1 MKHTSILLVACF
13 LIGAVLVPVSAAP
26 IAENTYQKIQ
36 SMDFSQEDVD
46 SIIQAYDDFYE
57 RIEKIAENA
66 LKDMEKAR
74 SKGDVGAYREAFD
87 RYSAM
92 TEYAMGKEE
101 TDRLLSRILE
111 EPADKRTEYADW
123 LYRRSRYYRPTLT
136 IDFSVDGD
144 TYHYSY
150 AQKLRQ
156 APGTQITLPDLSN
169 MRINTS
175 HIGMLAGWGI
185 TPDEATYAPGETI
198 SMPVTDQTLYAIWT
212 NAVRFSDAI
221 TETVVEHEGVKEGD
235 IVPVPVIES
244 PADSFRFI
252 GWYDRTTG
260 TLLDNESEYT
270 VKGKGAVFEGLW
282 KQLSVEAI
290 SPLYYGFDRLPT
302 NTQLAVG
309 FSLANGGNTNLRN
322 IEATLTTVSP
332 HVKILCDTVMVR
344 DIPAGRHRTN
354 NSRFATSTQQAISGS
369 SNTFR
374 IVIDEATPKG
384 TPISFTLTFTDHDGQ
399 TWSSQVSFTTR

>member
-1 MKHTSILLVACF
+1 
-13 LIGAVLVPVSAAP
+13 
-26 IAENTYQKIQ
+26 
-36 SMDFSQEDVD
+36 
-46 SIIQAYDDFYE
+46 
-57 RIEKIAENA
+57 
-66 LKDMEKAR
+66 
-74 SKGDVGAYREAFD
+74 
-87 RYSAM
+87 
-92 TEYAMGKEE
+92 
-101 TDRLLSRILE
+101 
-111 EPADKRTEYADW
+111 
-123 LYRRSRYYRPTLT
+123 
-136 IDFSVDGD
+136 
-144 TYHYSY
+144 
-150 AQKLRQ
+150 
-156 APGTQITLPDLSN
+156 
-169 MRINTS
+169 
-175 HIGMLAGWGI
+175 
-185 TPDEATYAPGETI
+185 
-198 SMPVTDQTLYAIWT
+198 
-212 NAVRFSDAI
+212 VRFSDAI

-244 PADSFRFI
+244 PADSYRFI

-270 VKGKGAVFEGLW
+270 VKGKGAIFEGLW

-322 IEATLTTVSP
+322 IEATLTTESP